1 MKKVLLSLLIMLTL
15 CVRANHWIPDEYQY
29 SNNMTL
35 IGVIAF
41 DDVEQRINEQSYSS
55 LSLFPNP
62 VNDKLIIEVET
73 EIEEVGLYD
82 LLGRLQNYKTA
93 RQYGYVII
101 DVSALNV
108 GVYFARI
115 KTYVGVVM
123 KMFVKE

>member
-1 MKKVLLSLLIMLTL
+1 MLTL
-15 CVRANHWIPDEYQY
+15 CVRANHWIPDVYQY
-29 SNNMTL
+29 HNNKTA

-62 VNDKLIIEVET
+62 VNENSSLRQKLK
-73 EIEEVGLYD
+73 LKM
-82 LLGRLQNYKTA
+82 LGFMTYWEDYKTA

>member
-1 MKKVLLSLLIMLTL
+1 
-15 CVRANHWIPDEYQY
+15 
-29 SNNMTL
+29 MTL

>member
-15 CVRANHWIPDEYQY
+15 CVRANHWIPDVYQY
-29 SNNMTL
+29 HNNKTA

-62 VNDKLIIEVET
+62 VNENSSLRQKLK
-73 EIEEVGLYD
+73 LKM
-82 LLGRLQNYKTA
+82 LGFMTYWEDYKTA